1 MRQLTEIEKRAQA
14 AVSKLRK
21 ETLQKGEPFMIYSK
35 DLPERM
41 YYMEY
46 PDGKMK
52 IVTACHKLKDFVVE
66 EDVKPK
72 QAALIRNRITSKYR

>member
-1 MRQLTEIEKRAQA
+1 MRQLTEIEKRAQI

-21 ETLQKGEPFMIYSK
+21 ETLEKGEPFMIYSK

-46 PDGKMK
+46 PDGTMK
-52 IVTACHKLKDFVVE
+52 IVTASHKLKDFVVE
-66 EDVKPK
+66 KELLPE
-72 QAALIRNRITSKYR
+72 QADLIRSRINTK